1 MLKVA
6 IVGNI
11 ASGKTTVERIIA
23 GKGFKVYD
31 SDKIAHELLAGSDA
45 VKHMFA
51 EDDILTNGE
60 IDRKK
65 LGNIVFND
73 PKKLKLLELI
83 LHPQIVTELLKIF
96 QRENGIVFVSVPQ
109 LFEAKMET
117 LFDKKIFVTAKKETR
132 LERLISRN
140 GLTREYAQKRI
151 NAQIPDEDKI
161 PLCDYIIDNNS
172 TMESLHNQT
181 ELVIS
186 SIRSTFS

>member
-31 SDKIAHELLAGSDA
+31 SDKIAHELLSQSDA
-45 VKHMFA
+45 VKKMFA
-51 EDDILTNGE
+51 DDDIFTNNE
-60 IDRKK
+60 VDRKK
-65 LGNIVFND
+65 LGKIVFSD
-73 PKKLKLLELI
+73 KKKLQLLELI

-96 QRENGIVFVSVPQ
+96 QRETGVVFVSVPQ

-117 LFDKKIFVTAKKETR
+117 LFDKKIFVTARKETR
-132 LERLISRN
+132 LQRLIERN
-140 GLTREYAQKRI
+140 GYTKEYALKRI
-151 NAQIPDEDKI
+151 EAQISDEEKI

-172 TMESLHNQT
+172 TLDALHNQT

-186 SIRSTFS
+186 SIRSITS

>member
-31 SDKIAHELLAGSDA
+31 SDKIAHELLADSDA
-45 VKHMFA
+45 VKQMFA

-65 LGNIVFND
+65 LGKIVFNNK
-73 PKKLKLLELI
+73 KKLKLLELI

-96 QRENGIVFVSVPQ
+96 QRESGIVFVSVPQ
-109 LFEAKMET
+109 LFEANMET
-117 LFDKKIFVTAKKETR
+117 LFDKKIFVTAKKEIR
-132 LERLISRN
+132 LKRLIERN
-140 GLTREYAQKRI
+140 GFTEEYALKRI
-151 NAQIPDEDKI
+151 EAQTPDEEKI

-172 TMESLHNQT
+172 TLGE
-181 ELVIS
+181 
-186 SIRSTFS
+186 